1 MHCPLRAKKRKEVKM
16 RKLTNGTFSED
27 LALLMLMY
35 GATDMGKTTQ
45 LSQIAKWYAN
55 HAPAKKIR
63 MLTADSGTGPL
74 QEEIANGQI
83 EVLSLRR
90 YHAPFGLLQ
99 RVVGMGYWNVEDD
112 GIEPVTGKVKWKARP
127 TADFEW
133 DNVGGYFIE
142 GTQAIAMLLLGDHTM
157 TGRKLSQDVM
167 YTYSQDYGEV
177 DPKTGRA
184 MQKSVTMA
192 GASPSHYGD
201 VQKFMTAKLIPDSG
215 LLPVDFVVWT
225 GHESRGED
233 DMKAMKYGPATVGR
247 AAVADMVQLF
257 QHVFHMDATV
267 DTKAGVIGDRR
278 AYFDLHPDVQAPNPA
293 LAPKWEAK
301 ISTPLSYKAEI
312 KKLWPGGYVPLTEEN
327 GIEQFLEFMK
337 RKQTEARAR
346 ARILQNKAA
355 AAAAGTAGTTG
366 TTVPVAVP
374 PVKP

>member
-1 MHCPLRAKKRKEVKM
+1 M

-55 HAPAKKIR
+55 HAPAKKIS

-142 GTQAIAMLLLGDHTM
+142 GTNGGQFTSLTVMAMGTLSRCRKTCTSRIATWPRSFRTCSENSWDML
-157 TGRKLSQDVM
+157 R
-167 YTYSQDYGEV
+167 
-177 DPKTGRA
+177 
-184 MQKSVTMA
+184 QKRS
-192 GASPSHYGD
+192 GAS
-201 VQKFMTAKLIPDSG
+201 
-215 LLPVDFVVWT
+215 T
-225 GHESRGED
+225 GTNLS
-233 DMKAMKYGPATVGR
+233 
-247 AAVADMVQLF
+247 
-257 QHVFHMDATV
+257 
-267 DTKAGVIGDRR
+267 
-278 AYFDLHPDVQAPNPA
+278 
-293 LAPKWEAK
+293 K
-301 ISTPLSYKAEI
+301 ISLPS
-312 KKLWPGGYVPLTEEN
+312 
-327 GIEQFLEFMK
+327 
-337 RKQTEARAR
+337 
-346 ARILQNKAA
+346 
-355 AAAAGTAGTTG
+355 
-366 TTVPVAVP
+366 
-374 PVKP
+374 